1 MPDQRDTTCR
11 PSLTACPISLGRV
24 TRMSEGAF
32 RSLCE
37 RYQRQQRDQ
46 RRQPTGGSLIYGR
59 CATCKGR
66 HLPDELSIIDKGE
79 IMAMAKKKAS
89 QAEALGDAAVLNAL
103 EKELGC
109 GPGEDVL
116 TRARLMKEEL
126 DKAKA
131 AGAFREEAKDMRSTL
146 GLPGDA
152 DWAAIAGEVARVR
165 ALVDQY
171 GELKQEYDK
180 LASEKADVDDALLRA
195 QKALSDT
202 ELDEKARRKSM
213 VSDIGMALGKDEQD
227 WDWDELVVD
236 VTGMKREL
244 REVQRLLDDREA
256 RLIKAEATAE
266 ELEGRLEEVRATLAE
281 IERIVDPDGNNS
293 LMLTEQIED
302 LVMRRIPTPEPNTDA
317 LTDFA
322 RRVLRGEVSLMY
334 HERQ

>member
-1 MPDQRDTTCR
+1 MPDQSDTTCR
-11 PSLTACPISLGRV
+11 PSLMACPISLGRV

-46 RRQPTGGSLIYGR
+46 QRQPTGGSLIYGR

-66 HLPDELSIIDKGE
+66 QLPEELTIISVGE
-79 IMAMAKKKAS
+79 IMAMTKKKAS
-89 QAEALGDAAVLNAL
+89 QVEALGDAAVLNAL

-131 AGAFREEAKDMRSTL
+131 AGAAKDEAGQALMDDVAKVRSLLSAFDDKAETL
-146 GLPGDA
+146 PELAKAVTSKLDA
-152 DWAAIAGEVARVR
+152 LYEQYNELLKISGEAERMEEKSKARLTAIVQMSGRPSWDAIAA
-165 ALVDQY
+165 
-171 GELKQEYDK
+171 
-180 LASEKADVDDALLRA
+180 
-195 QKALSDT
+195 
-202 ELDEKARRKSM
+202 
-213 VSDIGMALGKDEQD
+213 
-227 WDWDELVVD
+227 
-236 VTGMKREL
+236 
-244 REVQRLLDDREA
+244 EVQRLLDDKEA

-281 IERIVDPDGNNS
+281 IERIVDPGGNNS

-302 LVMRRIPTPEPNTDA
+302 LVMRRIPAPEPNADA

-322 RRVLRGEVSLMY
+322 RRVLRGEVSLVY

>member
-1 MPDQRDTTCR
+1 MPDQRDTICR

-66 HLPDELSIIDKGE
+66 QLPEELTIISVGE
-79 IMAMAKKKAS
+79 IMAMTKKKAS
-89 QAEALGDAAVLNAL
+89 QVEALGDAAVLNAL

-131 AGAFREEAKDMRSTL
+131 AGAAKDEAGQALMDDVAKVRSLLSAFDDKAETL
-146 GLPGDA
+146 PELAKAVTSKLDA
-152 DWAAIAGEVARVR
+152 LYEQYNELLKISGEAERMEEKSKARLTAIVQMSGRPSWDAIAA
-165 ALVDQY
+165 
-171 GELKQEYDK
+171 
-180 LASEKADVDDALLRA
+180 
-195 QKALSDT
+195 
-202 ELDEKARRKSM
+202 
-213 VSDIGMALGKDEQD
+213 
-227 WDWDELVVD
+227 
-236 VTGMKREL
+236 
-244 REVQRLLDDREA
+244 EVQRLLDDKEA

-281 IERIVDPDGNNS
+281 IERIVDPGGNNS
-293 LMLTEQIED
+293 LMLTEQIEH
-302 LVMRRIPTPEPNTDA
+302 LVMRRIPAPEPNADA

-322 RRVLRGEVSLMY
+322 RRVLRGEVSLVY

>member
-11 PSLTACPISLGRV
+11 PSLMACPISLGRV

-37 RYQRQQRDQ
+37 RYQRQQMDQ
-46 RRQPTGGSLIYGR
+46 RRQPTGVSPIYGR

-66 HLPDELSIIDKGE
+66 HLPEELSIIDKGE
-79 IMAMAKKKAS
+79 NMAMAKKKAS
-89 QAEALGDAAVLNAL
+89 QVEALGDAAVLNAL

-131 AGAFREEAKDMRSTL
+131 AGAAKDEAGQALMDDVAKVRTL
-146 GLPGDA
+146 LSAFDDKAETLPELAKAVTSKLDA
-152 DWAAIAGEVARVR
+152 LYEQYNELLKMSGEAERMEEKSKARLAAIVQMSGRP
-165 ALVDQY
+165 
-171 GELKQEYDK
+171 
-180 LASEKADVDDALLRA
+180 SWDAIA
-195 QKALSDT
+195 A
-202 ELDEKARRKSM
+202 
-213 VSDIGMALGKDEQD
+213 
-227 WDWDELVVD
+227 
-236 VTGMKREL
+236 
-244 REVQRLLDDREA
+244 EVQRLLDDKEA

-266 ELEGRLEEVRATLAE
+266 ELEGRLEDVRATLAE

-302 LVMRRIPTPEPNTDA
+302 LVMRRIPALEPNTDA

-322 RRVLRGEVSLMY
+322 RRVLRGEVSLIY

>member
-37 RYQRQQRDQ
+37 RYQRQQKEQ
-46 RRQPTGGSLIYGR
+46 RRQPTGGSVIYGR

-66 HLPDELSIIDKGE
+66 HLPEELSIIDKGE
-79 IMAMAKKKAS
+79 IMAMAKKKAAA
-89 QAEALGDAAVLNAL
+89 AEALGDAMVLDQL
-103 EKELGC
+103 EKLLGC

-131 AGAFREEAKDMRSTL
+131 AGAAKDEAGQALMDDVAKVRSLLSAFDDKAETL
-146 GLPGDA
+146 PELAKAVTSKLDA
-152 DWAAIAGEVARVR
+152 LYEQYNELLKISGEAERMEEKSKARLAAIVQMSGRPSWDAIAAG
-165 ALVDQY
+165 
-171 GELKQEYDK
+171 
-180 LASEKADVDDALLRA
+180 
-195 QKALSDT
+195 
-202 ELDEKARRKSM
+202 
-213 VSDIGMALGKDEQD
+213 
-227 WDWDELVVD
+227 
-236 VTGMKREL
+236 
-244 REVQRLLDDREA
+244 VQRLLDDKEA

-281 IERIVDPDGNNS
+281 IERIVDPGGNNS

-302 LVMRRIPTPEPNTDA
+302 LVMRRIPAPEPNADA

-322 RRVLRGEVSLMY
+322 RRVLRGEVSLVH

>member
-1 MPDQRDTTCR
+1 
-11 PSLTACPISLGRV
+11 
-24 TRMSEGAF
+24 MSEGAF

-37 RYQRQQRDQ
+37 RYQRQQKEQ
-46 RRQPTGGSLIYGR
+46 RRQPTGGSVIYGR

-66 HLPDELSIIDKGE
+66 HLPEELSIIDKGE
-79 IMAMAKKKAS
+79 IMAMAKKKAAA
-89 QAEALGDAAVLNAL
+89 AEALGDAMVLDQL
-103 EKELGC
+103 EKLLGC

-131 AGAFREEAKDMRSTL
+131 AGAFREEAKNMRSTL

-171 GELKQEYDK
+171 GELKREYDK
-180 LASEKADVDDALLRA
+180 LASEKADADDALLRA

-244 REVQRLLDDREA
+244 REAQEEYDSLRVRLAKSNEEA
-256 RLIKAEATAE
+256 GNLQSQIDVWKRKLEAHQAFDQNDAVV
-266 ELEGRLEEVRATLAE
+266 LPPV
-281 IERIVDPDGNNS
+281 PDLNA
-293 LMLTEQIED
+293 
-302 LVMRRIPTPEPNTDA
+302 DA

-322 RRVLRGEVSLMY
+322 RRVLRGEVSLIY

>member
-46 RRQPTGGSLIYGR
+46 RRQPTGVSPIYGR

-66 HLPDELSIIDKGE
+66 HLPAELSIISEGE
-79 IMAMAKKKAS
+79 VMAMTKKKAS
-89 QAEALGDAAVLNAL
+89 QVEALGDAAVLNAL

-126 DKAKA
+126 DKVKA
-131 AGAFREEAKDMRSTL
+131 AGAAKDKAGQALMDDVAMVRSLLSAFDDTAETL
-146 GLPGDA
+146 PEMAKAVTSKLDA
-152 DWAAIAGEVARVR
+152 LYEQYNELRKISGEAEQMEERSKARLAAIVQMSGRP
-165 ALVDQY
+165 
-171 GELKQEYDK
+171 
-180 LASEKADVDDALLRA
+180 SWDAITA
-195 QKALSDT
+195 
-202 ELDEKARRKSM
+202 
-213 VSDIGMALGKDEQD
+213 
-227 WDWDELVVD
+227 
-236 VTGMKREL
+236 
-244 REVQRLLDDREA
+244 EVQRLLDDREA

-302 LVMRRIPTPEPNTDA
+302 LVMRRIPAPEPNTDA

-322 RRVLRGEVSLMY
+322 RRVLRGEVSLIY

>member
-1 MPDQRDTTCR
+1 
-11 PSLTACPISLGRV
+11 
-24 TRMSEGAF
+24 MSEGAF

-46 RRQPTGGSLIYGR
+46 QRQPTGVSPIYGR

-66 HLPDELSIIDKGE
+66 HLPEELSIIDKGE

-131 AGAFREEAKDMRSTL
+131 AGAAKDEAGQALMDDVAKVRSLLSAFDDKAETL
-146 GLPGDA
+146 PELAKAVTSKLDA
-152 DWAAIAGEVARVR
+152 LYEQYNELLKISGEAERIEEKSKARLAAIVQMSGRP
-165 ALVDQY
+165 
-171 GELKQEYDK
+171 
-180 LASEKADVDDALLRA
+180 SWDAIA
-195 QKALSDT
+195 A
-202 ELDEKARRKSM
+202 
-213 VSDIGMALGKDEQD
+213 
-227 WDWDELVVD
+227 
-236 VTGMKREL
+236 
-244 REVQRLLDDREA
+244 EVQRLLDDKEA

-281 IERIVDPDGNNS
+281 IERIVDPGGNNS

-302 LVMRRIPTPEPNTDA
+302 LVMRRIPAPEPNADA

-322 RRVLRGEVSLMY
+322 RRVLRGEVSLVY

>member
-1 MPDQRDTTCR
+1 
-11 PSLTACPISLGRV
+11 
-24 TRMSEGAF
+24 MSEGAF

-66 HLPDELSIIDKGE
+66 QLPEELTIISVGE
-79 IMAMAKKKAS
+79 IMAMTKKKAS
-89 QAEALGDAAVLNAL
+89 QVEALGDAAVLNAL

-131 AGAFREEAKDMRSTL
+131 AGAAKDEAGQALMDDVAKVRSLLSAFDDKAETL
-146 GLPGDA
+146 PELAKAVTSKLDA
-152 DWAAIAGEVARVR
+152 LYEQYNELLKISGEAERMEEKSKARLTAIVQMSGRPSWDAIAA
-165 ALVDQY
+165 
-171 GELKQEYDK
+171 
-180 LASEKADVDDALLRA
+180 
-195 QKALSDT
+195 
-202 ELDEKARRKSM
+202 
-213 VSDIGMALGKDEQD
+213 
-227 WDWDELVVD
+227 
-236 VTGMKREL
+236 
-244 REVQRLLDDREA
+244 EVQRLLDDKEA

-281 IERIVDPDGNNS
+281 IERIVDPGGNNS
-293 LMLTEQIED
+293 LMLTEQIEH
-302 LVMRRIPTPEPNTDA
+302 LVMRRIPAPEPNADA

-322 RRVLRGEVSLMY
+322 RRVLRGEVSLVY

>member
-46 RRQPTGGSLIYGR
+46 RRQPTGGSVIYGR

-66 HLPDELSIIDKGE
+66 HLPAELSIISEGE
-79 IMAMAKKKAS
+79 IMAMTKKKAS
-89 QAEALGDAAVLNAL
+89 QVEALGDAAVLNAL

-126 DKAKA
+126 DKARADLKDRDE
-131 AGAFREEAKDMRSTL
+131 AGQAERMEESSKVRL
-146 GLPGDA
+146 
-152 DWAAIAGEVARVR
+152 AAIMQMSGRP
-165 ALVDQY
+165 
-171 GELKQEYDK
+171 
-180 LASEKADVDDALLRA
+180 SWDAIA
-195 QKALSDT
+195 A
-202 ELDEKARRKSM
+202 
-213 VSDIGMALGKDEQD
+213 
-227 WDWDELVVD
+227 
-236 VTGMKREL
+236 
-244 REVQRLLDDREA
+244 EVQRLLDDKEA
-256 RLIKAEATAE
+256 RLIKAEATAD

-293 LMLTEQIED
+293 LMLIEQIED
-302 LVMRRIPTPEPNTDA
+302 LVMRRIPAPEPNTDA

-322 RRVLRGEVSLMY
+322 RRVLRGEVSLIY